1 MADVT
6 PGDQQDAVT
15 PDASQS
21 DINQVDGQ
29 VDGGPIGVSPAELTE
44 ATPSAETISNETAGL
59 KETAS
64 PDESVGLNETAVPSD
79 PSAPSEAAAP
89 GDTAAPAIA
98 EPVGSAPEPPT
109 TAAAA
114 PAPSPAPVAT
124 AAAQPE
130 LESSTIV
137 PPLGGEAAASEE
149 GGEWDLLVGKVRDF
163 LASGQLQAL
172 WNQARTPLTLVL
184 ALVGVLLVLRV
195 YTGLLAALDSLPLI
209 PGLLELVGVI
219 WTVRVGLPKLV
230 QKSQRQQLL
239 AGLRERWQRFSGKG

>member
-21 DINQVDGQ
+21 DINQLDA
-29 VDGGPIGVSPAELTE
+29 GPIEASPAEPGQATTSQE
-44 ATPSAETISNETAGL
+44 AIAGDTASSNETASLNEPAGPS
-59 KETAS
+59 EAAS
-64 PDESVGLNETAVPSD
+64 PNETAVS
-79 PSAPSEAAAP
+79 SE
-89 GDTAAPAIA
+89 
-98 EPVGSAPEPPT
+98 
-109 TAAAA
+109 AAA
-114 PAPSPAPVAT
+114 PAPSPAPVAI
-124 AAAQPE
+124 AAPQPE
-130 LESSTIV
+130 LESSTSV
-137 PPLGGEAAASEE
+137 PPLVGEAAASEE

-172 WNQARTPLTLVL
+172 WNQARSPLTLVL

-195 YTGLLAALDSLPLI
+195 YTGLLAALDSLPLV

-230 QKSQRQQLL
+230 QKSQRQQLQ
-239 AGLRERWQRFSGKG
+239 AGLQERWQRFRGKG